1 MVISRSGFPRGRRSI
16 KTFMI
21 WSYMVHYIANCISV
35 VDSEM
40 KMKNRLEHSYI
51 FFYCA
56 QCMYVQHVFWLQRMH
71 MASASGETLQTHTV
85 RFAAQL
91 AEDVEIHGGR
101 HIQAE
106 LISHSGREGSET
118 RPPVSYC
125 KMKCLRSFV
134 NVLIDLCP
142 QTGKSGV
149 VSRRLFSTP
158 RDAFISCCWPALHP
172 HYWAALPHTLPDC
185 CNNFRHFY
193 LPASPPTARTVWGL
207 NIKCEALL

>member
-1 MVISRSGFPRGRRSI
+1 MHI
-16 KTFMI
+16 
-21 WSYMVHYIANCISV
+21 
-35 VDSEM
+35 
-40 KMKNRLEHSYI
+40 
-51 FFYCA
+51 
-56 QCMYVQHVFWLQRMH
+56 YVQHVLCLQCMH
-71 MASASGETLQTHTV
+71 MVSASGETLQTHTEGV
-85 RFAAQL
+85 CR
-91 AEDVEIHGGR
+91 EDVEIHGGLCVE
-101 HIQAE
+101 AE
-106 LISHSGREGSET
+106 LISHSGREGSKS

-142 QTGKSGV
+142 QTGESGV

-172 HYWAALPHTLPDC
+172 HYRTALPHTLPDC

-193 LPASPPTARTVWGL
+193 LPASPPPARTVWGL